1 MHYSKNSKNWDIE
14 IMYFSCHKKEAFF
27 VKFIF
32 SYNAATL
39 PKGADAMANRADP
52 DQTTP
57 IGAV

>member
-32 SYNAATL
+32 LTMQQHCQ
-39 PKGADAMANRADP
+39 KVQMQW
-52 DQTTP
+52 QTEQTQ
-57 IGAV
+57 IRLLL